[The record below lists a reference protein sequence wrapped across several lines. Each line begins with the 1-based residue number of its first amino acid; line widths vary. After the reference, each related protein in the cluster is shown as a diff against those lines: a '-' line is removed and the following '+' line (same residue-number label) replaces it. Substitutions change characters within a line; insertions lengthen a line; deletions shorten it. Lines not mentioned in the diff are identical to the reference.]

1 MPVSLGG
8 GVLGAGH
15 DVEAAVLGHHAVL
28 LGLRVHHARQPGLLA
43 ERVPAASRCCLGS
56 RVVIDISRMCS
67 QYSKEVPSMA
77 IFL

>member
-28 LGLRVHHARQPGLLA
+28 LTLSVHHPQQPGLLT
-43 ERVPAASRCCLGS
+43 EWIPTE
-56 RVVIDISRMCS
+56 IH
-67 QYSKEVPSMA
+67 
-77 IFL
+77 F

>member
-15 DVEAAVLGHHAVL
+15 DVEAAVLGDHPVL

-56 RVVIDISRMCS
+56 RVVISRMCS
-67 QYSKEVPSMA
+67 QYSKEVPSRA